1 MDDLISRIAPALEAL
16 QGGGWET
23 DMPQN
28 GQWTLTREG
37 VTLYAGI
44 NPHWLYFSVPVTAR
58 AADEDYL
65 RRGMGLYMAKYSRDA
80 AGQLVIQ
87 CELPIPE
94 LDRTYIHTAVE
105 ALSRAVAAH
114 ESVGVGAEPS
124 PEPMVREGAGVEF
137 FPRHTLDQY
146 FKSLR
151 HIGWGYRKPVGAN
164 SYHFHYKAP
173 ERPFEVYLSFNR
185 AWAYYHIALLDPTIV
200 QAWQAGNH
208 RAAFARFLLGLNAQI
223 YWGRFGLDGEGQAVL
238 TLDVPL
244 QLFTAE
250 RFRLAGST
258 LATYASDYAY
268 EVQIMAGLGQDAS
281 LAALVGA

>member
-1 MDDLISRIAPALEAL
+1 MDDLISRITPALEAL
-16 QGGGWET
+16 QGGGWQIAAL
-23 DMPQN
+23 DN
-28 GQWTLTREG
+28 GQWTLTRGE
-37 VTLYAGI
+37 VTLYAGL
-44 NPHWLYFSVPVTAR
+44 NPHWLYFSTPVTAH
-58 AADEDYL
+58 ATDEDYL
-65 RRGMGLYMAKYSRDA
+65 RRCMSLYMAKYSRDA

-105 ALSRAVAAH
+105 ALSRAVATH
-114 ESVGVGAEPS
+114 ESVGVGAEPR
-124 PEPMVREGAGVEF
+124 PEPIVREGAGVEF

-146 FKSLR
+146 FKALK

-185 AWAYYHIALLDPTIV
+185 AWAYYHVALLDPTTV
-200 QAWQAGNH
+200 QAWQANRN

-223 YWGRFGLDGEGQAVL
+223 YWGRFGLDAEGQAVL

-250 RFRLAGST
+250 RFRLAGNT
-258 LATYASDYAY
+258 LTTYASDYAY
-268 EVQIMAGLGQDAS
+268 EVQIMAGLSQDPILAS
-281 LAALVGA
+281 LMGG